1 MFFNLDP
8 RKQRQK
14 YLHYCFFFVRFV
26 LTFNV
31 SDINSLIVLLI
42 SLKLNLNVS
51 QVQFPSALGRKVEH
65 INLNGKSKSE
75 ENGINLSNLKT
86 GNNLQNGNSLQNGN
100 NLQNGK
106 SFPEESM
113 DVDIAKVKTSQTC
126 NFPSGN
132 FPKVRLVL
140 LRLNILQ
147 WGGASA
153 AARIG

>member
-1 MFFNLDP
+1 M
-8 RKQRQK
+8 
-14 YLHYCFFFVRFV
+14 
-26 LTFNV
+26 
-31 SDINSLIVLLI
+31 SDINCLIVLFI

-86 GNNLQNGNSLQNGN
+86 GNNFQNGNSLQNGN

-113 DVDIAKVKTSQTC
+113 DVDIAKV
-126 NFPSGN
+126 F
-132 FPKVRLVL
+132 LV
-140 LRLNILQ
+140 
-147 WGGASA
+147 
-153 AARIG
+153 